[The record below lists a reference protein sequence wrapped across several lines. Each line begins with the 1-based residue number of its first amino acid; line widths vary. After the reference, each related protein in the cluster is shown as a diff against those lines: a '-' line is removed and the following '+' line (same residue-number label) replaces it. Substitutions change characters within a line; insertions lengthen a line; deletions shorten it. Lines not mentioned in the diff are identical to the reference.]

1 MNVRFATDKERNNWD
16 ALLSRNPDGGNIFQ
30 SKELTEFK
38 QRSGWTPRFL
48 IIENFDKNKSLAI
61 AIQEKRIFGLGTLW
75 YACKGP
81 GITNVAQLEKIIKP
95 LQTFANRYGVFAE
108 IGRAHV

>member
-75 YACKGP
+75 YAF
-81 GITNVAQLEKIIKP
+81 
-95 LQTFANRYGVFAE
+95 LQAVMASLQSRWKVKSLS
-108 IGRAHV
+108 RRRLSQR

>member
-48 IIENFDKNKSLAI
+48 IIENFDKNS
-61 AIQEKRIFGLGTLW
+61 
-75 YACKGP
+75 
-81 GITNVAQLEKIIKP
+81 
-95 LQTFANRYGVFAE
+95 
-108 IGRAHV
+108 